1 MRAPLALLGACFGRS
16 ERPSARPCVKVH
28 LGLAL
33 HPSRGVGKSQ
43 FPERVRDVRDHFRP
57 GAVLDRA
64 LPTVNRDGFTNHS
77 DGCDDSFVALLGA
90 DTNHNREVLCF
101 KDRCC
106 LSHTRTNHVGSS
118 GDIIGPLPLPREP
131 LHQCARKPLREG
143 G

>member
-1 MRAPLALLGACFGRS
+1 MCEGSLGAGTFILREAL
-16 ERPSARPCVKVH
+16 ERASSQNEFVMSVTISA
-28 LGLAL
+28 
-33 HPSRGVGKSQ
+33 Q
-43 FPERVRDVRDHFRP
+43 
-57 GAVLDRA
+57 VLYSTVRA

-106 LSHTRTNHVGSS
+106 LSHTRTDHVGPS
-118 GDIIGPLPLPREP
+118 GDIIGPLPLPRES
-131 LHQCARKPLREG
+131 LRQCARKPLREG